1 MSSAS
6 CLTVVSNFPAA
17 TFDRCRILRGARPY
31 AVACVAISSRWR
43 PDSVGWFVP
52 RSPAAAQYL
61 WPAGRARRAIPEGAG
76 PLRLL
81 GMLMPTWCTGLCTQF
96 GNTTV
101 EVGSGP
107 DTLSEYRIRAPSS
120 LHCTHSETYVAWALC
135 RNIAMGSSET
145 NFWDATTWQ
154 NLRRGCPSGTSRMW
168 SVARRRSPFGKRF
181 QSGRRVDE

>member
-1 MSSAS
+1 VSNDRRHPHHVSQTKAAPANPSGRLSPTLLTKPPTYQVLKLAFRTRCAELHWDRSSHGMSSAS

-81 GMLMPTWCTGLCTQF
+81 
-96 GNTTV
+96 
-101 EVGSGP
+101 
-107 DTLSEYRIRAPSS
+107 
-120 LHCTHSETYVAWALC
+120 
-135 RNIAMGSSET
+135 
-145 NFWDATTWQ
+145 
-154 NLRRGCPSGTSRMW
+154 
-168 SVARRRSPFGKRF
+168 
-181 QSGRRVDE
+181 